1 MEVFTNPQLAAIMSQ
16 MPFETPEGAEMR
28 TESIMPAFCE
38 DESTECFAKLIWVC
52 IHVLVR
58 TAHKCISTDLLN
70 MRPHSTNRIIK
81 INNSSVSVSG
91 NMHYV
96 LSLIHLL
103 EKNDKPWDIPT
114 RHVPHKKEFRILQQ
128 KLIEGARDALEKMP
142 SVNSITLTTQY
153 ANGNIL
159 PSTIKSD
166 IYRGMNAF
174 AHYLVSFIDK
184 IEVFP
189 NMPVGKCFNCKSEP
203 TTASTV
209 EITVDIDVH
218 EDKETKR
225 LLTRTF
231 MLCPNERA
239 HYVNLIR
246 MAETKKRKL
255 DNPAPTTKKPKRHKG
270 LVQRDELAITSLQHK
285 FLLLIDKNY
294 LSE

>member
-1 MEVFTNPQLAAIMSQ
+1 MGTRLIFLEMESHTCVSVDGKLLPPYMEVFTKHQLAAIMSQ

-38 DESTECFAKLIWVC
+38 DESTECLAKLIWVC

-114 RHVPHKKEFRILQQ
+114 RH
-128 KLIEGARDALEKMP
+128 ALEKMP

-153 ANGNIL
+153 ANGNVL
-159 PSTIKSD
+159 PSNIKTD
-166 IYRGMNAF
+166 
-174 AHYLVSFIDK
+174 
-184 IEVFP
+184 
-189 NMPVGKCFNCKSEP
+189 
-203 TTASTV
+203 
-209 EITVDIDVH
+209 
-218 EDKETKR
+218 
-225 LLTRTF
+225 
-231 MLCPNERA
+231 
-239 HYVNLIR
+239 
-246 MAETKKRKL
+246 
-255 DNPAPTTKKPKRHKG
+255 
-270 LVQRDELAITSLQHK
+270 
-285 FLLLIDKNY
+285 
-294 LSE
+294 